1 MIVDSSALITVLLQQ
16 ALHEKVEVLLA
27 RAPIVAVGSPTLV
40 ETGIVLA
47 ARLGP
52 PGPTPLARMVEE
64 TGLVIVPF
72 TDAHARVAIDAFRR
86 FGRGRHSAR
95 LNFADCLTYATA
107 WVAGQPLLCTGD
119 DFIRT
124 DLDVLT
130 P

>member
-1 MIVDSSALITVLLQQ
+1 
-16 ALHEKVEVLLA
+16 
-27 RAPIVAVGSPTLV
+27 
-40 ETGIVLA
+40 
-47 ARLGP
+47 
-52 PGPTPLARMVEE
+52 MVEE